1 MTGKKEGQMV
11 ELKVEATN
19 RKLVPRNRRR
29 GIRDR
34 IQCFL
39 LTSCIVLV
47 IHTNTSLS
55 QTNYFAGVNSRLEL
69 GAKLMQS
76 SGEMDSDVQLSE
88 KRKSPGLAAFASLA
102 VPGLGE
108 LYAGRYDVGKYSTI
122 AELSLWAFYAVLEVH
137 SSQVRNDAMNYARI
151 YAGAQTAGK
160 PDQFYVDMGNFM
172 NTNDYNSAKI
182 YDGDYPSIYNPS
194 TMPSYQWQWQS
205 DADRAKFKDM
215 RIEADQF
222 LNYGR
227 YTVAV
232 IALNHLVSAI
242 NAARLA
248 AGVNASAVTSLDNS
262 TQTTGIY
269 LKLAA
274 SF

>member
-205 DADRAKFKDM
+205 AADRAKFKDM